1 MSDMTLGI
9 ELCLL
14 DSPSA
19 DVAPDPSSPGVA
31 VGSKIPP
38 YQMFFGSTVALI
50 ETSARLTS
58 LTGKVLVCSAADR
71 MSSEEVLVRTMKL
84 TLKKRISDMRVHP
97 SIFLEVKITKTW
109 IADKFKMKQK

>member
-84 TLKKRISDMRVHP
+84 TLKKERIFYVLCESTLL
-97 SIFLEVKITKTW
+97 F
-109 IADKFKMKQK
+109 F